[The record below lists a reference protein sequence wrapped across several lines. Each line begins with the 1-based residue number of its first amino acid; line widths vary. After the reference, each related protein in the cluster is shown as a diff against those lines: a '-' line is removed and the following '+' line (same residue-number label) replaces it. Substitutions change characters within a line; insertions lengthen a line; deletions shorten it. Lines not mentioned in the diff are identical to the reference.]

1 MADRS
6 DDIAAGSAD
15 ELTKE
20 VANLKREISRLKDA
34 FSDRADD
41 IVSGA
46 SRATQA
52 VRTQASAV
60 SGAVRE
66 NPGTVS
72 SAFVLGGIVGLLIG
86 MALSGSEHSPK
97 HWYDRYR

>member
-1 MADRS
+1 MADKS

-20 VANLKREISRLKDA
+20 IANLKREISRLKGA
-34 FSDRADD
+34 LSDRAED
-41 IVSGA
+41 VVGSA
-46 SRATQA
+46 SRAAQA
-52 VRTQASAV
+52 VKTQASAV

-72 SAFVLGGIVGLLIG
+72 SAFVLGGIVGLLVG
-86 MALSGSEHSPK
+86 MALSGSENSPR